1 MRHYIQN
8 VSWNNINSKKVSIKL
23 KYNIICKSLQVSTPV
38 AVCKRDTNVNQ
49 TNSLARLKITALGK
63 MHLETTKSSNN
74 ELVLTDYV
82 YKLILLQQLFLD
94 ELPELFFNLN

>member
-1 MRHYIQN
+1 
-8 VSWNNINSKKVSIKL
+8 
-23 KYNIICKSLQVSTPV
+23 
-38 AVCKRDTNVNQ
+38 
-49 TNSLARLKITALGK
+49 